1 MLVKRHQ
8 VVIDTNV
15 LVAALRSK
23 RGASHKLL
31 LLLGSDKFQL
41 NISVPLLFEYEDAA
55 KREALPLGS
64 ADIEDILDYICAV
77 ANKREVFFLW
87 RPYLSDPKD
96 DFILEL
102 AVEAQCDFVIT
113 YNKRDF
119 KGIEKFGIEI
129 ATPKEFLQIIGELP

>member
-1 MLVKRHQ
+1 M
-8 VVIDTNV
+8 
-15 LVAALRSK
+15 S
-23 RGASHKLL
+23 LL
-31 LLLGSDKFQL
+31 LLYGRNGAHHTSFYFCSAVISFNSISLCLCFLNTRMQL
-41 NISVPLLFEYEDAA
+41 
-55 KREALPLGS
+55 KEALPLES
-64 ADIEDILDYICAV
+64 ADIDDILDYICAV

-119 KGIEKFGIEI
+119 KGIEKFGIEA